1 MDDTPTGQQRG
12 HPPRVVV
19 YPVVN
24 ANPRYRRVD
33 ILGRRVGKAYSL
45 RDVAEFCRR
54 AGLEDIDVELDES
67 VQWIGGG
74 PRQWQE

>member
-1 MDDTPTGQQRG
+1 MDDSPTDPQRG
-12 HPPRVVV
+12 RHALVVV

-33 ILGRRVGKAYSL
+33 ILGRRVSKAHSL

-54 AGLEDIDVELDES
+54 AGLEDIDVEVDES